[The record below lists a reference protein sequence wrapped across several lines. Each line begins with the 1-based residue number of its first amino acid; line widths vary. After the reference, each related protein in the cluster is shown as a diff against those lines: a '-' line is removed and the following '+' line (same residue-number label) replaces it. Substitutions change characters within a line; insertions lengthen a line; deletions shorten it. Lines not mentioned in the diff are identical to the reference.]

1 MNLQPTGHCPYRLR
15 EVGDLQPIL
24 WYCPRFAPMREDW
37 PQALRARSDWPPCGT
52 NALICTSAVS
62 ASDRAQWSNFQA
74 LAAQLLNFWMC
85 ILRHNHH
92 EERFPSRPDG
102 QEPVQI
108 GNASFTTPYTAQF
121 MPLGNAGLLDLRWQR
136 PTTRTKM
143 QSWEAMLMISIYS
156 LVLGKMDDGWNATG
170 HAGYVLASIFHLIR
184 CSRWI
189 QCPFHCPV

>member
-1 MNLQPTGHCPYRLR
+1 
-15 EVGDLQPIL
+15 
-24 WYCPRFAPMREDW
+24 MREDW
-37 PQALRARSDWPPCGT
+37 PEALRARSDWPPSAI

-108 GNASFTTPYTAQF
+108 GNASFTH
-121 MPLGNAGLLDLRWQR
+121 N
-136 PTTRTKM
+136 
-143 QSWEAMLMISIYS
+143 SC
-156 LVLGKMDDGWNATG
+156 
-170 HAGYVLASIFHLIR
+170 H
-184 CSRWI
+184 
-189 QCPFHCPV
+189 